1 MKKEIKK
8 KKIKQYE
15 LLINA
20 RNFHY
25 DNFNKWMTYYY
36 VAMGAL
42 FVGYCTLK
50 SENKIDCFGENSLV
64 LLGFLV
70 GLFWYW
76 SCKGYYYWNINFITL
91 VNNFE
96 KKILKLDKVERVYF
110 VFANKNTQNNYLNP
124 ISGANIS
131 TSKVT
136 ILFSFTVTSMW
147 GVLFLYNNLK
157 KISCLQNYVWVNI
170 LLSLFLSISIILI
183 ISSLLPKRFLYSK
196 IDHFPDLK
204 IKQD

>member
-1 MKKEIKK
+1 MKEKRKV

-42 FVGYCTLK
+42 FVGYYTMK
-50 SENKIDCFGENSLV
+50 SGNKIDNFGEYSLL
-64 LLGFLV
+64 LLGFVV

-96 KKILKLDKVERVYF
+96 KEILKLDEKERVYF

-124 ISGANIS
+124 ISGANVS

-136 ILFSFTVTSMW
+136 ILFSFTITVMW
-147 GVLFLYNNLK
+147 GVLILYK
-157 KISCLQNYVWVNI
+157 IFEKISCFEHCDWVNI
-170 LLSLFLSISIILI
+170 LLSMFLSIIVVLI
-183 ISSLLPKRFLYSK
+183 ISQLIPKHFLYSK
-196 IDHFPDLK
+196 IDHFPDLE
-204 IKQD
+204 IKQ